1 MPLIGELAALA
12 TALLWSGTSLFFTEA
27 GKRIGAFRVNKIR
40 LVMAS
45 VLYASVLLL
54 TTGFPLPTGVGTEAI
69 LWLSLSSFI
78 GIVIGDSLLFKAFIL
93 IGPRL
98 TTLIFASSP
107 ILATV
112 IAWFFLGEK
121 LGWLD
126 LLGVVITLSGIA
138 WVVSERQFNQNEKP
152 QRTGYATEGRG
163 FVLGVLYAF
172 GGALGQAAGL
182 VTSKQGM
189 LGTGQVVPPLEAS
202 FVRILFAV
210 AATWLISA
218 ARGQLKQTL
227 TALKDR
233 PAVWLTFGGTV
244 VGPFLGIWLSLVAV
258 SYIEAG
264 IAATLMAM
272 VPVLVIPLV
281 VILHKEKVSFR
292 AVFGAVVAVGGVAL
306 IFLH

>member
-1 MPLIGELAALA
+1 
-12 TALLWSGTSLFFTEA
+12 
-27 GKRIGAFRVNKIR
+27 V
-40 LVMAS
+40 
-45 VLYASVLLL
+45 
-54 TTGFPLPTGVGTEAI
+54 TTGVPWPAGVGTDAI

-126 LLGVVITLSGIA
+126 LAGVVITLSGIS
-138 WVVSERQFNQNEKP
+138 WVVSERQFNAVASQP
-152 QRTGYATEGRG
+152 RSRYTTEGRG
-163 FVLGVLYAF
+163 FVLGILYAF

-210 AATWLISA
+210 VATWLISA

-227 TALKDR
+227 TAVKNR
-233 PAVWLTFGGTV
+233 PAMWLTLGGTV

-281 VILHKEKVSFR
+281 VILHKERVSFR

>member
-1 MPLIGELAALA
+1 MPLVGELAALA
-12 TALLWSGTSLFFTEA
+12 TALLWSGTSIFFSEA

-40 LVMAS
+40 LAMAA
-45 VLYASVLLL
+45 VLYATVLLVR
-54 TTGFPLPTGVGTEAI
+54 TGMPLPTGVGTEAI

-112 IAWFFLGEK
+112 IAWFFLDEK
-121 LGWLD
+121 LGWFD
-126 LLGVVITLSGIA
+126 LAGVIITLAGIG
-138 WVVSERQFNQNEKP
+138 WVVFERQFNGAQGRS
-152 QRTGYATEGRG
+152 RTGYATEGKD
-163 FVLGVLYAF
+163 FALGVLCSF

-202 FVRILFAV
+202 FVRILFAL
-210 AATWLISA
+210 AAMWLISA
-218 ARGQLKQTL
+218 ARGQWKQTFAVWKDR
-227 TALKDR
+227 TAL
-233 PAVWLTFGGTV
+233 WLTFGGTV
-244 VGPFLGIWLSLVAV
+244 IGPFLGIWLSLVAV